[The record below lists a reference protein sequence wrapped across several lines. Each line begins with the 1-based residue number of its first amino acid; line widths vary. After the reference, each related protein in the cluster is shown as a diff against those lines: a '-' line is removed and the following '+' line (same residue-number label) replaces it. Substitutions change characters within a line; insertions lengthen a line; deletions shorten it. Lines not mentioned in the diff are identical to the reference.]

1 MAAKVGS
8 KQRKEPLHLEARGI
22 GATLLG
28 VIMGALLL
36 SPAVSLTLR
45 VIALV
50 ALGGVAVLRQ
60 WLRPPKTVRALA
72 AAGAPRT
79 EIAWKTRLPVDAVN
93 MLLDIGTR

>member
-8 KQRKEPLHLEARGI
+8 KQRKERLHLAARGI

-28 VIMGALLL
+28 VIMGAFLL

-50 ALGGVAVLRQ
+50 ALGGVAVLRH
-60 WLRPPKTVRALA
+60 WLRPPKTVRAA

-93 MLLDIGTR
+93 MLLDIGIR